1 MTQSPSSASWDAP
14 QEPAGPAPGIAFA
27 PHGERLIAY
36 ILDAIIVGVFILV
49 AMIVAA
55 IILGTGVSG
64 TRENPTVSPAAA
76 GGFTLILL
84 VVLIVA
90 TAYFPWYWSRGG
102 ATPGMKRF
110 DLRVVDD
117 QTGGPIGGGKAIL
130 RLVGMWVS
138 SVVFYLGFA
147 WILIDSRRRGW
158 HDLIAGTIV
167 VKG

>member
-1 MTQSPSSASWDAP
+1 MTQSPSTAPWDAP
-14 QEPAGPAPGIAFA
+14 QEPAGPAPGVAFA

-36 ILDAIIVGVFILV
+36 ILDTIIVAVFAIV
-49 AMIVAA
+49 AIVIAA
-55 IILGTGVSG
+55 IIFGSGVSG
-64 TRENPTVSPAAA
+64 TSENPTISPAAA
-76 GGFTLILL
+76 GGFSLVLL
-84 VVLIVA
+84 LIVVVA
-90 TAYFPWYWSRGG
+90 TGYFPWFWSRGG

-110 DLRVVDD
+110 GLRVVDD
-117 QTGGPIGGGKAIL
+117 RTGGPIGGGKALL

-158 HDLIAGTIV
+158 HDLIAGTVV